1 MNWRIVLE
9 IIALCG
15 GVISSIVF
23 LYQARTI
30 RDVTGDAT
38 DAYTKLLM
46 LSQSMLELQIQLSKV
61 RMEAREAQTAL
72 AAKEAD
78 FIIEEDARK
87 RSERQ
92 VQQFLKEITDNGDPK
107 RTAELIQR
115 ELLAMA
121 KIGKR

>member
-1 MNWRIVLE
+1 
-9 IIALCG
+9 
-15 GVISSIVF
+15 
-23 LYQARTI
+23 
-30 RDVTGDAT
+30 
-38 DAYTKLLM
+38 
-46 LSQSMLELQIQLSKV
+46 MLELQIQLSKV

-115 ELLAMA
+115 ELLAIA